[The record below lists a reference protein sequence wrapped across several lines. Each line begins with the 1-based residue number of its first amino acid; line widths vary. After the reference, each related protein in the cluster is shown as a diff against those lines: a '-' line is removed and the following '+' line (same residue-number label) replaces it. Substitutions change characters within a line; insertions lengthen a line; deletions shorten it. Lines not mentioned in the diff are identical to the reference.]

1 MAHFAELE
9 SKTDPTGFT
18 SDTHQVV
25 KRVVVVGND
34 IPANGGTLGDNDCH
48 VDGETWCSN
57 FFKGGSWKQTSYNNN
72 FRKQYCGPGYFYD
85 NSKDKF
91 LYLQPFP
98 SWSLDSNDDWQAPV
112 AFPNTVDIGGLRAN
126 ATWDETNLRWIGKTF
141 DETTDPNTETDYV
154 WDATNL
160 KWTEI

>member
-1 MAHFAELE
+1 MAHFAELDN
-9 SKTDPTGFT
+9 TNT
-18 SDTHQVV
+18 VI
-25 KRVVVVGND
+25 RVIVISNEDVN
-34 IPANGGTLGDNDCH
+34 ANGGDLSPYA
-48 VDGETWCSN
+48 ETFVAKLIPPSPY
-57 FFKGGSWKQTSYNNN
+57 GGNWKQTSYNNN
-72 FRKQYCGPGYFYD
+72 FRKQFAGPNYIYD
-85 NSKDKF
+85 SSKDKF
-91 LYLQPFP
+91 LLPQQFP

>member
-1 MAHFAELE
+1 MAHFAEL
-9 SKTDPTGFT
+9 D
-18 SDTHQVV
+18 SDNKVI
-25 KRVVVVGND
+25 RVVVISNEDVD
-34 IPANGGTLGDNDCH
+34 ANGGDLSTEA
-48 VDGETWCSN
+48 ETFVASIVPHSEN
-57 FFKGGSWKQTSYNNN
+57 GVAWKQTSYNNN

-112 AFPNTVDIGGLRAN
+112 TFPNTVDIGGLRAN
-126 ATWDETNLRWIGKTF
+126 ATWDEANRRWIGKTF
-141 DETTDPNTETDYV
+141 DDSTNPVTETDYV

-160 KWTEI
+160 KWNEV

>member
-1 MAHFAELE
+1 MAHFAEL
-9 SKTDPTGFT
+9 D
-18 SDTHQVV
+18 SDNKVI
-25 KRVVVVGND
+25 RVVVISNEDVD
-34 IPANGGTLGDNDCH
+34 ANGGDLSTEA
-48 VDGETWCSN
+48 ETFVASIVPYSEN
-57 FFKGGSWKQTSYNNN
+57 GVAWKQTSYNNN

-112 AFPNTVDIGGLRAN
+112 TFPNTVDIGGLRAN
-126 ATWDETNLRWIGKTF
+126 ATWDEANRRWIGKTF
-141 DETTDPNTETDYV
+141 DDSTNPVTETDYV

-160 KWTEI
+160 KWNEV